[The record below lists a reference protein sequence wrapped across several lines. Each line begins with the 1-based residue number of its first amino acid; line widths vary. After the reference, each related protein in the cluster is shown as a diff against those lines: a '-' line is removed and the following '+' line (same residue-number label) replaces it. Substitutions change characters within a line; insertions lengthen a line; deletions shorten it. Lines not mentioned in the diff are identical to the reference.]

1 MIADRWLTLRPRFS
15 GFTTAGLLAVE
26 IFTALASGWGLA
38 MIGVRGGTWILG
50 GIVGGAIA
58 FWLYRTHFNCQ
69 ATPNRKARKIGQV
82 LIGLSIGFTAQGSHF
97 AELSTLIPTF
107 ALLALCLVSLG
118 TVIGFLYQQLEQT
131 DLLTACL
138 ATVPGNIGV
147 MASLAADYDRGA
159 ALVSLVQLLRFT
171 TIILVVPLFA
181 PIPQAADHSNIWAS
195 FQLGSESLDWQ
206 FLSLLSLVLLAAN
219 LAVRW
224 GDRYKVPVAALICA
238 IVVGI
243 GFNPVIESL
252 SLADEINFHFPPI
265 LSLTGQILLGVTIG
279 EYWGMSPKLNRL
291 TLVRAIAPVFLT
303 FLAGLI
309 CAGVAKLI
317 TPWDWLTCLLVT
329 APGGSPEMIWLALSL
344 HQDVEIV
351 TLGHLVR
358 LILINF
364 SLPFLVSLAVQL
376 EQRWGQN
383 RYPLLA
389 AEYKAPEEL

>member
-1 MIADRWLTLRPRFS
+1 
-15 GFTTAGLLAVE
+15 
-26 IFTALASGWGLA
+26 

-50 GIVGGAIA
+50 GIIGGAIA
-58 FWLYRTHFNCQ
+58 FWLYRTHYNSQ
-69 ATPNRKARKIGQV
+69 ATPNRNARKIGQV
-82 LIGLSIGFTAQGSHF
+82 LIGLTIGFSAQGSHF
-97 AELSTLIPTF
+97 TELSTLLPTF
-107 ALLALCLVSLG
+107 SLLALCLLSLG

-147 MASLAADYDRGA
+147 MASLAADYDRDA

-171 TIILVVPLFA
+171 TIILVVPLLV
-181 PIPQAADHSNIWAS
+181 PIPEAVDHSHIWAS
-195 FQLGSESLDWQ
+195 FQLTSDLDWQ
-206 FLSLLSLVLLAAN
+206 FLSLLSLVLLAAS

-224 GDRYKVPVAALICA
+224 GDRYRVPVAALICA

-243 GFNPVIESL
+243 AFNPVIESF
-252 SLADEINFHFPPI
+252 LAIGEINFRFPPI
-265 LSLTGQILLGVTIG
+265 LSLMGQILLGVTIG
-279 EYWGMSPKLNRL
+279 EYWGMSPKLNRA
-291 TLVRAIAPVFLT
+291 TLAKALVPVFLT
-303 FLAGLI
+303 FFAGLI

-344 HQDVEIV
+344 HQDVEVV
-351 TLGHLVR
+351 TMGHIVR

-364 SLPFLVSLAVQL
+364 SLPILVSLAVQL

-389 AEYKAPEEL
+389 AEYEAPKEF